1 MSADETR
8 NRLLETAGPIFAA
21 KGFQAATVRDICNAA
36 QMNVASV
43 NYYFGDKERLYIETV
58 KRASQMRAEEEPM
71 PQWSQETPPA
81 ERLRGFIRTL
91 TARMVALQEAPWQVQ
106 LMMREVLQPTSAC
119 KELVQEYFRP
129 HFNLLLGILDEIL
142 PDDTPQH
149 RRHQIGFSI
158 VGQIVHYRLAGDVV
172 GMLVGEDEL
181 KEHFTIEQLAKH
193 VADFSLAALG
203 LESSLGL
210 GSSLG
215 QPSKFDSQLEAG
227 STK

>member
-8 NRLLETAGPIFAA
+8 HRLLETAGPIFAA
-21 KGFQAATVRDICNAA
+21 KGFLGATVRDICNAA
-36 QMNVASV
+36 EMNLASV

-71 PQWSQETPPA
+71 PQWAQDTPPA
-81 ERLRGFIRTL
+81 EKLRGFIRTL

-106 LMMREVLQPTSAC
+106 LMTREVLQPTSAC

-129 HFNLLLGILDEIL
+129 HFNLLLAILDEVL
-142 PDDTPQH
+142 PEGTPQH

-181 KEHFTIEQLAKH
+181 NEHFTIEQLADH

-203 LESSLGL
+203 LEPALGK
-210 GSSLG
+210 
-215 QPSKFDSQLEAG
+215 QSKFESHLEAG